1 MMKLNI
7 KILVLGM
14 LVLWFGWPGALYAE
28 IVTEVGADG
37 TLTIEGGKRVVLAGV
52 QMDTE
57 GISVL
62 RVLAQKQDLK
72 LQLIANP
79 VPGTKE
85 AAYVYLQAKYLKFP
99 AKPSDIPDEQEVLL
113 NEFLVK
119 IGAAKVA
126 EAQDFRYK
134 TEFLKIQE
142 EARKKGEGVW
152 SYEVS

>member
-1 MMKLNI
+1 MLLPGFGI
-7 KILVLGM
+7 FSSVLC
-14 LVLWFGWPGALYAE
+14 AE
-28 IVTEVGADG
+28 IVTEVGKDG
-37 TLTIEGGKRVVLAGV
+37 TLTLESGKRVVLVGV

-79 VPGTKE
+79 APGAKE
-85 AAYVYLQAKYLKFP
+85 FAYAYLQAKYLKFP
-99 AKPSDIPDEQEVLL
+99 AKLDDVPDEQEVLI

-119 IGAAKVA
+119 VGAAKVV
-126 EAQDFRYK
+126 ETQDFSRK
-134 TEFLKIQE
+134 ARFLKVQE
-142 EARKKGEGVW
+142 EARKKGEGIW

>member
-1 MMKLNI
+1 MKSKKRWLF
-7 KILVLGM
+7 LL
-14 LVLWFGWPGALYAE
+14 LPGLCLFSSVLYAE
-28 IVTEVGADG
+28 IVTKVGADG
-37 TLTIEGGKRVVLAGV
+37 TLTLESGKQVVLVGI

-62 RVLAQKQDLK
+62 RVLAQKQDLH

-79 VPGTKE
+79 VPGAKE
-85 AAYVYLQAKYLKFP
+85 FAYAYLKAKYLKFP
-99 AKPSDIPDEQEVLL
+99 AKPNDIPDEQEVLI

-126 EAQDFRYK
+126 EAQEFGHKDK
-134 TEFLKIQE
+134 FLKVQE

-152 SYEVS
+152 SYAVS